1 MTPAVRA
8 TMTPLLIVF
17 LLIAVIMWF
26 FRIAPTPV
34 ALALILACFAGLAF
48 LAITQKAEHEKA
60 RRTRN
65 HRRTAKP

>member
-17 LLIAVIMWF
+17 LLIALFMWF
-26 FRIAPTPV
+26 MQLTPNGV
-34 ALALILACFAGLAF
+34 SVTLALLCVAGLAF
-48 LAITQKAEHEKA
+48 LGITKKAEHERA